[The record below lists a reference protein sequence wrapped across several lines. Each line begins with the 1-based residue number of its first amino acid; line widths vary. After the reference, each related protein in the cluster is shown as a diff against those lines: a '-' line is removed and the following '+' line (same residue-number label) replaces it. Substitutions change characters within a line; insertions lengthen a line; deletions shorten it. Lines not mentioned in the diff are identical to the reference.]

1 MNEETARVGILGLG
15 RIGRAVA
22 TNLQARGFRVA
33 AVDRPSSQDFP
44 AAGGALFPDASRLA
58 AASEVVVSC
67 LAGDAQMEQAFLAP
81 DGLAAGAREGL
92 VVIEMGT
99 FPVALKRRLA
109 EAVAARGG
117 AVLDCPISGTPP
129 VVLRREAMLFVSGD
143 EAAVQRATP
152 VLDAISSR
160 RTYMGP
166 FGAGMAAKLVANFLV
181 IANTLAVAE
190 AFALGTKS
198 GLDPAVMIEA
208 IGKSFAGSPVFDFR
222 APMMAAR
229 TYQPAPGPARI
240 IWKDLQIIREQSEA
254 MGLAAPT
261 LRTAL
266 EWFGRMIE
274 AGRGEDESAAIY
286 EILAAA
292 TSEPGRD
299 A

>member
-1 MNEETARVGILGLG
+1 MCQLFGHG
-15 RIGRAVA
+15 
-22 TNLQARGFRVA
+22 QS
-33 AVDRPSSQDFP
+33 DPRPYWE
-44 AAGGALFPDASRLA
+44 L
-58 AASEVVVSC
+58 
-67 LAGDAQMEQAFLAP
+67 
-81 DGLAAGAREGL
+81 
-92 VVIEMGT
+92 
-99 FPVALKRRLA
+99 
-109 EAVAARGG
+109 
-117 AVLDCPISGTPP
+117 
-129 VVLRREAMLFVSGD
+129 
-143 EAAVQRATP
+143 
-152 VLDAISSR
+152 
-160 RTYMGP
+160 
-166 FGAGMAAKLVANFLV
+166 
-181 IANTLAVAE
+181 
-190 AFALGTKS
+190 
-198 GLDPAVMIEA
+198 
-208 IGKSFAGSPVFDFR
+208 GKSFAGSPVFDFR